1 MQTGRLFFWLL
12 RLLFQSHRPAGLFLL
27 PMTGLVVEHPLGGAA
42 AATAFLAA
50 NLFDARALGVDVPF
64 FERLDLVEQEPAR
77 QIAIEPLG
85 TRGLAFDLETCRTVE
100 QHHAGGGLVD
110 VLAAVTARTDERLF
124 NIGFVH
130 AERGHALRQLGF
142 LLRADR
148 ERAHVPNVTGSG
160 RKDNGEVAFFV
171 DARAARRYKTRSG
184 GFL

>member
-1 MQTGRLFFWLL
+1 
-12 RLLFQSHRPAGLFLL
+12 
-27 PMTGLVVEHPLGGAA
+27 MTGLVVEHPLGGAA

-50 NLFDARALGVDVPF
+50 DFFDARALGIDVTF
-64 FERLDLVEQEPAR
+64 LERFDLVEQETAR
-77 QIAIEPLG
+77 QVTIEPLG
-85 TRGLAFDLETCRTVE
+85 ARGLAFNLETCRTVE
-100 QHHAGGGLVD
+100 QHHARGGLVD
-110 VLAAVTARTDERLF
+110 ILAAVTARTDKRLF
-124 NIGFVH
+124 NVGFPH

-148 ERAHVPNVTGSG
+148 ERAHVPSVTGSG